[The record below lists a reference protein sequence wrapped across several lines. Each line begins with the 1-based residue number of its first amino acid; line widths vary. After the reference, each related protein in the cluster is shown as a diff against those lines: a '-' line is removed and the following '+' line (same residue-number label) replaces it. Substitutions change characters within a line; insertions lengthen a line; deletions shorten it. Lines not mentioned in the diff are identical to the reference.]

1 MQLQTLL
8 RKPIAAAIL
17 SLVFPGLGQ
26 AAAGDRRRGAIV
38 AIPALALVGVFLL
51 ILIFDRGELFGLA
64 LNQQWLT
71 SLLIVDIVA
80 FVYHA
85 WAVVDS
91 YLLAA
96 KSPVGK
102 VQSRRRPS
110 RSARRG
116 LAGMLGLVVVLS
128 GAGLVH
134 GSVAKVDMDWQ
145 RALYCLTAKI
155 PCWVTDNPNGSDPNA
170 SAIADATDQGP
181 QSQDS
186 LGPGASATPM
196 STYDISKIPTFS
208 TTSDSQRWDADGELN
223 ILLLGIG
230 VENDPSKLGPDT
242 IMVLHVGINTGQAEL
257 ISIGRNNYCTPLPT
271 QEIAANYAKPPYNC
285 PAGTWGYLLNG
296 LPNEILGHCDRW
308 PIPEYKSTCGQSGDE
323 NRYLRAYKGFEMTIG
338 YLLGLKVD
346 GSMWINPI
354 GMTTLIDALGGV
366 DITVQTQLFDKPCG
380 PVGTAQQKIGLK
392 LNVPGNATC
401 ADTSHWGYFVPT
413 GDSGVHHMKDLA
425 AASGG
430 GLAVYDVPGH
440 SPDVAFAINAGTYHM
455 NGDWA
460 LAYARTRIYDPPPY
474 EYVRAGRQQILLA
487 SLRKSLDPCRFA
499 SLGNVVPLLTALQ
512 AIPYGFNTDMD
523 ITNPQNLKAWAGLA
537 KSVLGDNVQRLVLEP
552 QLVGMGKESYVSW
565 DPNTTIPKARALVQQ
580 YFQKAPTASPGAS
593 GGSSGG
599 GC

>member
-1 MQLQTLL
+1 MDYRSLL
-8 RKPIAAAIL
+8 KAPLVAAIL
-17 SLVFPGLGQ
+17 SFVFPGLGQ
-26 AAAGDRRRGAIV
+26 AAAGDKRRGAIV
-38 AIPALALVGVFLL
+38 AIPALAVVGVFLL

-96 KSPVGK
+96 KSPVEK

-116 LAGMLGLVVVLS
+116 LVGMLGLVVVLS

-155 PCWVTDNPNGSDPNA
+155 PCWVNADTQTFDPNKTEIAEAPPTQMPDSSGSVA
-170 SAIADATDQGP
+170 SV
-181 QSQDS
+181 
-186 LGPGASATPM
+186 TPM
-196 STYDISKIPTFS
+196 PTYDVSKIPTFA
-208 TTSDSQRWDADGELN
+208 TTPSSENWDDDGQLN
-223 ILLLGIG
+223 VLLLGIG
-230 VENDPSKLGPDT
+230 VEDNPAALGPDT
-242 IMVLHVGINTGQAEL
+242 IMVLHVGVNTGQAEL

-271 QEIAANYAKPPYNC
+271 QEIAANYPSSPYNC

-296 LPNEILGHCDRW
+296 LPNEILSHCDRW

-323 NRYLRAYKGFEMTIG
+323 NLYRRAYKGFEMTIG
-338 YLLGLKVD
+338 YLLGLKID
-346 GSMWINPI
+346 GSMWINPT
-354 GMTTLIDALGGV
+354 GMTTLIDSLGGV
-366 DITVQTQLFDKPCG
+366 DITVQTNLFDKPCG
-380 PVGTAQQKIGLK
+380 PVGTAQQKIGSK

-413 GDSGVHHMKDLA
+413 GDSGVQHMKDLA

-440 SPDVAFAINAGTYHM
+440 SPDVAFAINPGTYHM

-474 EYVRAGRQQILLA
+474 EYVRAGRQQVLLA
-487 SLRKSLDPCRFA
+487 SLRKSLDPCKFA
-499 SLGNVVPLLTALQ
+499 SLSGIGPILGALK

-523 ITNPQNLKAWAGLA
+523 ILNPQNLKAWAGLA
-537 KSVLGDNVQRLVLEP
+537 KSVLGDNVQRLVLDP
-552 QLVGMGKESYVSW
+552 QLVGMGPTEQFVSW

-580 YFQKAPTASPGAS
+580 YYQKAPTASPGAS
-593 GGSSGG
+593 GGGSSS
-599 GC
+599 C